1 VYTQKDMQ
9 HDLTDRG
16 RYVLDMIRRQPG
28 HRYSRRSKHWS
39 TVRALQDL
47 GLTRLVSYRVGSA
60 RYEITEQG
68 RAALISTH

>member
-1 VYTQKDMQ
+1 MLLTEA
-9 HDLTDRG
+9 HDLNDRG

-28 HRYSRRSKHWS
+28 HRYSQRSKHWS

-47 GLTRLVSYRVGSA
+47 GLISLAAYAAGSA

-68 RAALISTH
+68 RAALSTP